1 MFRAVHAL
9 SVTHLFSLDAKR
21 RRPVR
26 DQGHGRGTAE
36 IAGNEP
42 SRSTGLVSIGPRE
55 SAQI

>member
-36 IAGNEP
+36 IEDSFLADQP
-42 SRSTGLVSIGPRE
+42 V
-55 SAQI
+55 